1 MASQEKTRST
11 GTRMMARLKPPG
23 SRIPRNHVLFERLI
37 PASILIMSLL
47 MAALIIFAAGVLLG
61 LIPFN

>member
-1 MASQEKTRST
+1 
-11 GTRMMARLKPPG
+11 MMARLKPPG